1 MAERVYQ
8 RGEIVYRE
16 GDKGDCFYRILS
28 GSVEVTVDAGQS
40 SPKKLTTLGAGDF
53 FGEMAVM
60 AGRERSGTVT
70 VQEDGTRLLE
80 LSAANLSDSFSEQPQ
95 IALDLIRLLGGRIRA
110 LSADYEA
117 ACATLSEIKAAVA
130 KPRQQTLFD
139 KARMILTY
147 LSGGK
152 KSYNR
157 PSEEA
162 RKTSQDHT
170 RENPVASYKAGTVLY
185 RQGEPG
191 KCMYRIHYGR
201 VGVYAAYGTDD
212 ELKLTELAANQFF
225 GELGVL
231 DGEPRSATVVVL
243 DDNTTLEAIYPEDLE
258 ALFRRNPSEI
268 AMILEHTSG
277 RLRKLTEDYTK
288 VCREISELQ

>member
-60 AGRERSGTVT
+60 ADRERSGTVT

-110 LSADYEA
+110 LFLM
-117 ACATLSEIKAAVA
+117 CI
-130 KPRQQTLFD
+130 
-139 KARMILTY
+139 
-147 LSGGK
+147 
-152 KSYNR
+152 N
-157 PSEEA
+157 
-162 RKTSQDHT
+162 SQ
-170 RENPVASYKAGTVLY
+170 
-185 RQGEPG
+185 
-191 KCMYRIHYGR
+191 
-201 VGVYAAYGTDD
+201 
-212 ELKLTELAANQFF
+212 
-225 GELGVL
+225 
-231 DGEPRSATVVVL
+231 
-243 DDNTTLEAIYPEDLE
+243 
-258 ALFRRNPSEI
+258 
-268 AMILEHTSG
+268 
-277 RLRKLTEDYTK
+277 
-288 VCREISELQ
+288 

>member
-117 ACATLSEIKAAVA
+117 ARATLSEIKAAVA

-170 RENPVASYKAGTVLY
+170 RENPVASYKAGNVLY

-231 DGEPRSATVVVL
+231 DGEPRSATVVIL